1 MRLRICPEGGY
12 GSVVVVREIVK
23 DGVGAVE
30 LLGKEEADHFV
41 GEGHA
46 GEGHFFAG
54 ACIDIGREAVGASDD
69 EDKPLADG
77 MLLVAEAFRKF
88 PGCWLFAAFVKE
100 NNMVGSLQARQD
112 CFPLGLLLE
121 LRRQFPGG
129 LHIRNFNY
137 LERYEAADAGGVF
150 FNAGAKGGGGCL
162 SHGHQDYF
170 HRRKFV
176 KLGVN

>member
-1 MRLRICPEGGY
+1 MPE
-12 GSVVVVREIVK
+12 SVVVVGEVVK

-30 LLGKEEADHFV
+30 LLGEEEADHFV
-41 GEGHA
+41 GEGHP
-46 GEGHFFAG
+46 GEGHFFVGAG
-54 ACIDIGREAVGASDD
+54 IYVRREAVRTSDD

-77 MLLVAEAFRKF
+77 MLLAAEAFRKF
-88 PGCWLFAAFVKE
+88 PGGWLFAAFVKE
-100 NNMVGSLQARQD
+100 NNMVGSLQARED
-112 CFPLGLLLE
+112 CLSLGLFLE